1 MIGDILLATIRSVP
15 AEESDCECSSL
26 RKETL
31 LKDVY
36 NAASDKG

>member
-1 MIGDILLATIRSVP
+1 MKHSVP
-15 AEESDCECSSL
+15 AEERACPCCSL

-36 NAASDKG
+36 NEESDKG

>member
-1 MIGDILLATIRSVP
+1 MIGDILLAAIRSVS
-15 AEESDCECSSL
+15 AEESVCECRSL

-36 NAASDKG
+36 NAESDKG

>member
-15 AEESDCECSSL
+15 AEESACECRSL

-36 NAASDKG
+36 NEESDKG